1 MDSDRVEHD
10 PDNSR
15 YVLKRG
21 EEVIGETVY
30 LVREDG
36 TIDFQHT
43 EIDPER
49 QEKGLGSKLVRAA
62 LDDVRSGSTARVAA
76 TCPFTRHFIET
87 HPEYEDLRTR

>member
-1 MDSDRVEHD
+1 MDTDRVEHD
-10 PDNSR
+10 QDGSR

-21 EEVIGETVY
+21 DEVIGETVY
-30 LVREDG
+30 RTREDG

-49 QEKGLGSKLVRAA
+49 QEKGLGSQLVRAA
-62 LDDVRSGSTARVAA
+62 LDDVRSNSDARVAA

-87 HPEYEDLRTR
+87 HPDYQDLLTR